1 MRSAAPGRSARS
13 QKQRAAGG
21 VGGWRVTL
29 RGVWR
34 RRNLVTTRQPG
45 GPLGHSPRPRGG
57 PFLCHLLPPTHPCH
71 HHPPCLG
78 RGGSFSMC
86 LVALS
91 CGSHFAPLC
100 LLHEFPAPR
109 RACNSSSQVLS
120 TQDLAVLGTQGGLW
134 MGPPLSA
141 PLPVLII
148 LQGAFHLRMRLDFT
162 RRAHRGP
169 RKPKS

>member
-1 MRSAAPGRSARS
+1 MPVLKNRGLLGGGGGVEGDTARGVEEEKS
-13 QKQRAAGG
+13 GDHRAARWASRTFPPPQ
-21 VGGWRVTL
+21 GWAFSL
-29 RGVWR
+29 
-34 RRNLVTTRQPG
+34 PSAPSYP
-45 GPLGHSPRPRGG
+45 PLSPP
-57 PFLCHLLPPTHPCH
+57 
-71 HHPPCLG
+71 PPCLG

-120 TQDLAVLGTQGGLW
+120 TQGLAVLGTQGGLW

-148 LQGAFHLRMRLDFT
+148 LQGAFHLRMCLDFT

>member
-1 MRSAAPGRSARS
+1 M
-13 QKQRAAGG
+13 
-21 VGGWRVTL
+21 
-29 RGVWR
+29 
-34 RRNLVTTRQPG
+34 TTRQPG

-71 HHPPCLG
+71 HPPPCLG
-78 RGGSFSMC
+78 RWGSFSMC
-86 LVALS
+86 LVALTLRHS
-91 CGSHFAPLC
+91 ASF
-100 LLHEFPAPR
+100 HEFPAPR

-120 TQDLAVLGTQGGLW
+120 TQGLAVLGTQGGLW

-141 PLPVLII
+141 LLPVLII